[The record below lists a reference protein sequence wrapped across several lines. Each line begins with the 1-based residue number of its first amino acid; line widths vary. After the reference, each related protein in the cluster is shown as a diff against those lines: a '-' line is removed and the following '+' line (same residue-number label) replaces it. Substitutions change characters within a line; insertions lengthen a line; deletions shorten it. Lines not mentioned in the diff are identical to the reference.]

1 MSKKMKK
8 RNQVTNQMMGIV
20 GNQTIGVVGNQ
31 TIGVKAEC
39 DHVQIVGTAHFD
51 GHRLFMF
58 QPDDPIPGCVARFR
72 QSGMAQQMSDGTF
85 DFVPKRK
92 KGRRNQLIIKLA
104 HGRASATLDGAIQLT
119 LKVFKYEEVN
129 ISETIAREAFEAT
142 DAIRN
147 YQLKARI

>member
-8 RNQVTNQMMGIV
+8 SNQVTNQMMGIV

-31 TIGVKAEC
+31 TIGVKAES

-85 DFVPKRK
+85 DFVPKTK
-92 KGRRNQLIIKLA
+92 KPTEPADHQVGTRPRQCDVGR
-104 HGRASATLDGAIQLT
+104 GDSADTQS
-119 LKVFKYEEVN
+119 VQV
-129 ISETIAREAFEAT
+129 
-142 DAIRN
+142 
-147 YQLKARI
+147 

>member
-1 MSKKMKK
+1 
-8 RNQVTNQMMGIV
+8 
-20 GNQTIGVVGNQ
+20 
-31 TIGVKAEC
+31 
-39 DHVQIVGTAHFD
+39 
-51 GHRLFMF
+51 
-58 QPDDPIPGCVARFR
+58 
-72 QSGMAQQMSDGTF
+72 MSDGTF
-85 DFVPKRK
+85 DFVPKTK